1 MRAMTNAPQTLTL
14 GEHRDQGK
22 ARQRW
27 ARRALLALL
36 GLVVLAAL
44 LNAFGQRPE
53 TSSAGTAAARLYVYA
68 PERVRGGLVYA
79 ARFRIDA
86 RDEIKNAIL
95 VLDSGWAEAYT
106 VNGLAPQPIS
116 EGSDNGKLVFTLGH
130 IPRGRHLTFWIS
142 LQVNPTNVGHRA
154 QDVRLYD
161 GTRRL
166 AVVERTI
173 TIFP

>member
-1 MRAMTNAPQTLTL
+1 MTDAPQTLTL
-14 GEHRDQGK
+14 REHRDQGK

-27 ARRALLALL
+27 FRRSLLALL
-36 GLVVLAAL
+36 GLILLAAL

-53 TSSAGTAAARLYVYA
+53 TSSAAAPAARLQVYA
-68 PERVRGGLVYA
+68 PERVRSGLVYA

-86 RDEIKNAIL
+86 RREIKNATL
-95 VLDSGWAEAYT
+95 VLDSGWAEGYT

-116 EGSDNGKLVFTLGH
+116 EASQNGKLTFTFGH
-130 IPRGRHLTFWIS
+130 VPQGRHLTFWIS
-142 LQVNPTNVGHRA
+142 LQVNPTNVGDRT

-161 GTRRL
+161 GKRRL

>member
-1 MRAMTNAPQTLTL
+1 MTNAPQTLTL
-14 GEHRDQGK
+14 REHRDHGR

-27 ARRALLALL
+27 VRRGLLSLLALI
-36 GLVVLAAL
+36 VFAAL
-44 LNAFGQRPE
+44 LNAFGQRPA
-53 TSSAGTAAARLYVYA
+53 TSSAAAAAARLQVYA
-68 PERVRGGLVYA
+68 PERVRGGVIYA

-86 RDEIKNAIL
+86 HREIKNAIL

-106 VNGLAPQPIS
+106 VNGLVPQPTS
-116 EGSDNGKLVFTLGH
+116 EGSDDGKLVFTLGH
-130 IPRGRHLTFWIS
+130 VPRGRHLTFWVS
-142 LQVNPTNVGHRA
+142 LQVNPTNVGHRT

-161 GTRRL
+161 GNRRL

>member
-1 MRAMTNAPQTLTL
+1 MTNAPQTLTL
-14 GEHRDQGK
+14 REHRDQGK

-27 ARRALLALL
+27 FRRGLLALL
-36 GLVVLAAL
+36 GLILLAAL

-53 TSSAGTAAARLYVYA
+53 TSSAAAPAARLQVYA
-68 PERVRGGLVYA
+68 PERVRSGLVYA

-86 RDEIKNAIL
+86 RREIKNATL

-116 EGSDNGKLVFTLGH
+116 EASQNGELIFTLGH
-130 IPRGRHLTFWIS
+130 VPRGRHLTFWIS
-142 LQVNPTNVGHRA
+142 LQVNPTNVGHRT

-161 GTRRL
+161 GKQRL

>member
-1 MRAMTNAPQTLTL
+1 MTNAPQTLTL
-14 GEHRDQGK
+14 REHRDQGK

-27 ARRALLALL
+27 FRRGLLALL
-36 GLVVLAAL
+36 GLILLAAL

-53 TSSAGTAAARLYVYA
+53 TSSAAGAAARLQVYA
-68 PERVRGGLVYA
+68 PERVRSGLVYA

-86 RDEIKNAIL
+86 RREIKNATL

-116 EGSDNGKLVFTLGH
+116 EASQNGKLIFTLGH
-130 IPRGRHLTFWIS
+130 VPRRRHLTFWMS
-142 LQVNPTNVGHRA
+142 LQVNPTNVGHRT

-161 GTRRL
+161 GKRRL

>member
-1 MRAMTNAPQTLTL
+1 MTNAPQTLTL
-14 GEHRDQGK
+14 REHRDQGK

-27 ARRALLALL
+27 FRRGLLALL
-36 GLVVLAAL
+36 GLILLAAL

-53 TSSAGTAAARLYVYA
+53 TSSAAAAAARLQVYA
-68 PERVRGGLVYA
+68 PERVRSGLVYA

-86 RDEIKNAIL
+86 RREIKNATL

-106 VNGLAPQPIS
+106 VNGLAPQPIGEAS
-116 EGSDNGKLVFTLGH
+116 QNGKLIFTLGH
-130 IPRGRHLTFWIS
+130 VPRGRHLTFWIS
-142 LQVNPTNVGHRA
+142 LQVNPTNVGHRT

-161 GTRRL
+161 GKRRL

>member
-1 MRAMTNAPQTLTL
+1 MTNAPQTLTL
-14 GEHRDQGK
+14 REHRDQGK

-27 ARRALLALL
+27 FRRGLLALL
-36 GLVVLAAL
+36 GLILLAAL

-53 TSSAGTAAARLYVYA
+53 TSSAAAPAARLQVYA
-68 PERVRGGLVYA
+68 PERVRSGLVYA

-86 RDEIKNAIL
+86 RREIKNAAL

-116 EGSDNGKLVFTLGH
+116 EASQNGELIFTLGH
-130 IPRGRHLTFWIS
+130 VPRGRHLTFWIS
-142 LQVNPTNVGHRA
+142 LQVNPTNVGHRT

>member
-1 MRAMTNAPQTLTL
+1 MTNAPQTLTL
-14 GEHRDQGK
+14 REHRDQGK

-27 ARRALLALL
+27 FRRGLLALL
-36 GLVVLAAL
+36 GLILLAAL

-53 TSSAGTAAARLYVYA
+53 TSSAAAAAARLQVYA
-68 PERVRGGLVYA
+68 PERVRSGLVYS

-86 RDEIKNAIL
+86 RREIKDATL

-116 EGSDNGKLVFTLGH
+116 EASQNGKLIFTLGH
-130 IPRGRHLTFWIS
+130 VPRGRHLTFWIS
-142 LQVNPTNVGHRA
+142 LQVNPTNVGHRS

-161 GTRRL
+161 GKQRL

>member
-1 MRAMTNAPQTLTL
+1 MTNAPQTLTL
-14 GEHRDQGK
+14 REHRDQGK

-27 ARRALLALL
+27 FRRCLLALL
-36 GLVVLAAL
+36 GLILLAAL

-53 TSSAGTAAARLYVYA
+53 TSSAAAAAARLQVYA
-68 PERVRGGLVYA
+68 PERVRSGLVYA

-86 RDEIKNAIL
+86 RREIKNATL

-106 VNGLAPQPIS
+106 VNGLAPQPIGEAS
-116 EGSDNGKLVFTLGH
+116 QNGKLIFTLGH
-130 IPRGRHLTFWIS
+130 VPRGRHLTFWIS
-142 LQVNPTNVGHRA
+142 LQVNPTNVGHRT

-161 GTRRL
+161 GKRRL